1 MTTLGKRIR
10 EIRDERNQS
19 EFAQLL
25 GVDRTTLGSWE
36 NDRHEPSLEILI
48 HIARIGKVSL
58 DWLCCNDT
66 LDKSYTEERL
76 YSDPQWQR
84 FVNFAYGKRIDPSR
98 LRNLIQDMFSLN
110 QP

>member
-10 EIRDERNQS
+10 EIRGERNQS

-48 HIARIGKVSL
+48 HIAHIGKVSL